1 MEEKEVLTTAQQ
13 KYRNF
18 MHNLMGWMKDTNNI
32 AIVRPAAV
40 SDLRYSHKNIV
51 TGKFC
56 LASCIALPTFT

>member
-18 MHNLMGWMKDTNNI
+18 MHSLMGWMKDTHNI

-40 SDLRYSHKNIV
+40 SDLRYSHKNII
-51 TGKFC
+51 TG
-56 LASCIALPTFT
+56 TFYL